1 MVRPVLIATILAAM
15 TSVAYA
21 DGPKGVWQSEKDD
34 DGDYIDLAIEPCGE
48 ELCGTVAEVYGG
60 NPDVVGMT
68 IIEGMIQV
76 GENEWSDGRIFA
88 VDEDT
93 WYDSKME
100 LISPDQLRISG
111 CIGFGM
117 LCESQTL
124 NRQQ

>member
-1 MVRPVLIATILAAM
+1 M
-15 TSVAYA
+15 TTVAYA
-21 DGPKGVWQSEKDD
+21 DGPSGVWQSEKDE
-34 DGDYIDLAIEPCGE
+34 DGDWIDLAIGPCGA

-60 NPDVVGMT
+60 NPEVVGLT

-76 GENEWSDGRIFA
+76 SENEWSDGRIFA

-100 LISPDQLRISG
+100 LISPDQLKISG
-111 CIGFGM
+111 CIGFGL

-124 NRQQ
+124 NRAP